1 MKRLPH
7 WEFRLAAHFQK
18 LQTTPFQ
25 WGLFD
30 CALAVCDAADAISG
44 LSIASNFRGKYSTEE
59 GAIAILGGDPS
70 APLGACLGAFA
81 ANIAAQN
88 SFREWT
94 YRTSAAPKMA
104 HRGDAVL
111 INNSLMGGAFSTALG
126 TVDLTGRYAWCAAS
140 RGFIRVPMRRW
151 LRAWHI
157 G

>member
-44 LSIASNFRGKYSTEE
+44 LSIASNFRGKYSTEAE
-59 GAIAILGGDPS
+59 AMAFIGSDLGT
-70 APLGACLGAFA
+70 FA